1 MTRTAFA
8 GLAILAAAATAG
20 AVQQPAGP
28 PGAIRTS
35 EVAAVRVHHVPIPW
49 GPETFAEM
57 ERGGESYYNRR
68 SWPFARLET
77 QAPLT
82 LDGTLVPPGNYALV
96 FHPNDAERK
105 GMSLE
110 VRRIE
115 VPEFLQPGNALTTT
129 PEGTTVYEV
138 PVAFE
143 TVPDTVS
150 TLAVSLEEGDEA
162 ALLVVRYGNRR
173 LTKELKR

>member
-1 MTRTAFA
+1 VTRAV
-8 GLAILAAAATAG
+8 LAPLAVAAAAATAG
-20 AVQQPAGP
+20 AVQQPAGG
-28 PGAIRTS
+28 PGAILAS
-35 EVAAVRVHHVPIPW
+35 EAAGIRVHYVPIPW

-77 QAPLT
+77 EAPLT
-82 LDGTLVPPGNYALV
+82 LDGTRVPPGNYALV

-110 VRRIE
+110 MRRID
-115 VPEFLQPGNALTTT
+115 VPEFLQPGNALTPT
-129 PEGTTVYEV
+129 PDGSTVHKA

-150 TLAVSLEEGDEA
+150 TLAVSLEDGDRSA
-162 ALLVVRYGNRR
+162 RLVVRYGNRR
-173 LTKELKR
+173 LAKELKR